1 MRNFWTILCVVLVV
15 VILVLSSVMFQ
26 VRQTEKVIVIRLGDP
41 VRTIAEPGLKFKWPA
56 PIEVVREFDS
66 RSRLFQDTPEEEAS
80 TAGGEPII
88 VKTFVVWRIAD
99 PQKFLESVKDV
110 VTAEKNLKSL
120 LRDNQNSVIGRHYF
134 SEFVNT
140 NPEQIQFEQIETEI
154 AAEIRPTA
162 LAKYGIEIQS
172 VGIKRLMINE
182 TTTESVFERMR
193 ADRKRKTESILAAG
207 NAEAERIRSD
217 AEAKQK
223 ELLAVADA
231 QAKQIRGAG
240 DAEAAKYYKMLEADP
255 DLAMFL
261 RDIEALKKIL
271 AERST
276 IVLGVETEPIQLLKE
291 LPNIAPKQDTKAQQA
306 GEPEHN
312 NTETQD

>member
-1 MRNFWTILCVVLVV
+1 MRNFWTLLVVVLVV

-26 VRQTEKVIVIRLGDP
+26 VRQTEKVIVVRLGKP
-41 VRTIAEPGLKFKWPA
+41 VRTIEEPGLKFKWPT

-66 RSRLFQDTPEEEAS
+66 RSRLFQETPEEEVS

-88 VKTFVVWRIAD
+88 VKTFVVWRIAE
-99 PQKFLESVKDV
+99 PQQFLEAVKDIL
-110 VTAEKNLKSL
+110 TAEESLKSL

-140 NPEQIQFEQIETEI
+140 NPERIQFEQIEQEI
-154 AAEIRPTA
+154 ADAIRPKA
-162 LAKYGIEIQS
+162 LADYGIEVQS
-172 VGIKRLMINE
+172 VGIKRLMIPKNV
-182 TTTESVFERMR
+182 TESVFERMR
-193 ADRKRKTESILAAG
+193 KDRNTKTEAILSEGTAQ
-207 NAEAERIRSD
+207 AEQIETD

-231 QAKQIRGAG
+231 MAKQIRGKG
-240 DAEAAKYYKMLEADP
+240 EAEAAKYYEALEADP

-261 RDIEALKKIL
+261 RDLEALKKIL

-276 IVLGVETEPIQLLKE
+276 IVLGVDTEPIQLLKE
-291 LPNIAPKQDTKAQQA
+291 MPKLQPKSA
-306 GEPEHN
+306 
-312 NTETQD
+312 TETQPADTEAQN

>member
-1 MRNFWTILCVVLVV
+1 MRNFWTILCVLLVV
-15 VILVLSSVMFQ
+15 FVLVLSSVMFQ
-26 VRQTEKVIVIRLGDP
+26 VRETETVIVTRFGEP
-41 VRTIAEPGLKFKWPA
+41 VRPIKEPGLKFKWPK
-56 PIEVVREFDS
+56 PIEVVHRFDS
-66 RSRLFQDTPEEEAS
+66 RSRLFQDTPEEETA

-88 VKTFVVWRIAD
+88 VKSFVVWRIAD
-99 PQKFLESVKDV
+99 PEKFLVSVKDV
-110 VTAEKNLKSL
+110 VTAEDNLKSL
-120 LRDNQNSVIGRHYF
+120 LRNKQNSVIGRHYF

-140 NPEQIQFEQIETEI
+140 DAEKIQFEEIESEI
-154 AAEIRPTA
+154 AGEIQQDA
-162 LAKYGIEIQS
+162 MNEYGIEIQTA
-172 VGIKRLMINE
+172 GIKRLMISKE
-182 TTTESVFERMR
+182 VTEKVFERMK
-193 ADRKRKTESILAAG
+193 ADRNRKTESILAAG
-207 NAEAERIRSD
+207 NAEAERIKSG

-291 LPNIAPKQDTKAQQA
+291 LPDIQPKKDNSEAQK
-306 GEPEHN
+306 
-312 NTETQD
+312 